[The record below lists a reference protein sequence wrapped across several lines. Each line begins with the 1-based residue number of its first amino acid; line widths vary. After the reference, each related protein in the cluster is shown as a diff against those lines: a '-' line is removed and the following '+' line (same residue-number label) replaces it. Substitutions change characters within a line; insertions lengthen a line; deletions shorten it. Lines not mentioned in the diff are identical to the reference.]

1 MIRLITEFAL
11 EQKEIKRKLIDI
23 TPKIIE
29 HISYIVLSPDNVN
42 RNHWTH
48 EIYAFLHS
56 IDFMRKGKKLPKAD
70 FIYSNT
76 FKARE
81 DYLESR
87 AFREIIVPD
96 LCDEEHIEVPED
108 LMDAQHNIEMACS
121 FYFSWLS
128 SQLSED
134 GAVSKASVKDRI
146 DKIIETLNKYD

>member
-29 HISYIVLSPDNVN
+29 HISYIVLSPDNMN

-56 IDFMRKGKKLPKAD
+56 IDFLKNGKKLPKVD

-76 FKARE
+76 FGVRE
-81 DYLESR
+81 DYIESK
-87 AFREIIVPD
+87 AFRDIIIPD
-96 LCDEEHIEVPED
+96 LCDEENIDVPDNIE
-108 LMDAQHNIEMACS
+108 DAQSNIRSACS

-128 SQLSED
+128 TQLSEN
-134 GAVSKASVKDRI
+134 GAVSKASVKDI
-146 DKIIETLNKYD
+146 LDKIVESLNKR